1 MAPLVIL
8 FAVLY
13 LAHLAISEPTV
24 NFPINS
30 QLPPVAR
37 VDEPFSYTFSPYTFR
52 SDSKISYSLGGAPK
66 WLSID
71 SKDGRLS
78 GTPTDKNTPSGSV
91 VGQKVEIVA
100 KDSTGSTTLN
110 ATLVV
115 SRNKPPSI
123 NVPLEDQIEN
133 LGDYS
138 APSSLLLYPSKEFS
152 FSFDSDTFSYKP
164 NMINY
169 YASSDDSS
177 PLPSW
182 VKFSS
187 ESLTFTG
194 KTPPFESLIQPP
206 QTFGFKIIASD
217 IVGFSAVSIPFSI
230 TVGSHKL
237 SSDNPIIMLN
247 TTRGEKLTYDKLLG
261 DIKLDKKAARPS
273 EVRIS
278 TEGMPDWLSL
288 DNQTWKIEGTPKQ
301 TEDHSTNFTINFRD
315 SYLDTLS
322 VVAIVNVA
330 TRLFRST
337 FDDISIQAGKDVNI
351 DLESYFWDPS
361 EVNVKMTVTPHKAW
375 LKLDGFNITGKVP
388 SSATG
393 KFSIS
398 ITASSKTSDVEETEI
413 LNVKVLA
420 STPTTSSASKPS
432 SSATSTSTKTT
443 HSSGP
448 TSSAEG
454 IPSGSHNGVSTTTI
468 LLATILPIFFVAILI
483 MLLVCCLMRHR
494 RPKRTYLSSDFRN
507 KISGPVLESLRVN
520 GSNISIRESESSGNV
535 VPVESLLYRP
545 ARGHDSETESLSTL
559 RSSPSLDVL
568 VTPEIPPRF
577 RAEGSARPVTRTGSV
592 PATGT
597 ETEGRQSW
605 YTVATATATAPA
617 TARQSQSSLKSHAS
631 DTSFS
636 ESTHQLIPPPAF
648 LSDSGTSFR
657 TGLDLTIPS
666 IEDLPNIRHSEVST
680 MRAELNQ
687 PRDPSA
693 FYSSAPDSSL
703 AFSSSHQ
710 SSPRLMTGHFSKKP
724 SDVSMG
730 KRPATLDG
738 TSLLEEAMERVP
750 EMRRPDVARLASQQW
765 LNRQQSS
772 RGAWYDT
779 EGSSMSRRS
788 LRSDPSFG
796 STENWRVLNK
806 RRENAEVSYRE
817 LVEEAPF
824 HPARHGT
831 PLSGREGAQPGERT
845 SMEELMS
852 PTEWGDT
859 RASIRGS
866 VASQRGG
873 QSKPIHRHSRRS
885 DVLPAKASS
894 SRGSRLAEAAS
905 PRWKREDSGKLS
917 DSGSVKAFL

>member
-1 MAPLVIL
+1 MAPLAIL
-8 FAVLY
+8 FVALHLV
-13 LAHLAISEPTV
+13 HLAIGEPTV
-24 NFPINS
+24 NFPLNS

-37 VDEPFSYTFSPYTFR
+37 LDEPFSYTFSPYTFK
-52 SDSKISYSLGGAPK
+52 SDSKISYSLGDGPK

-71 SKDGRLS
+71 SKDGRLY
-78 GTPTDKNTPSGSV
+78 GTPTDKNTPSGDV
-91 VGQKVEIVA
+91 IGQEVEIVA
-100 KDSTGSTTLN
+100 EDATGSTSLN
-110 ATLVV
+110 ATLVI
-115 SRNKPPSI
+115 SRNKAPSI

-152 FSFDSDTFSYKP
+152 FSFDSDTFSYEP
-164 NMINY
+164 NMVNY

-187 ESLTFTG
+187 ESLSFTG

-230 TVGSHKL
+230 IVGSHKL

-247 TTRGEKLTYDKLLG
+247 TTRGKKVTYDKLLG
-261 DIKLDKKAARPS
+261 DMKLDKEAARPS
-273 EVRIS
+273 EVEIS

-288 DNQTWKIEGTPKQ
+288 DNQTWRIEGTPKR

-315 SYLDTLS
+315 SHQDTLS
-322 VVAIVNVA
+322 VMAIVNVA

-337 FDDISIQAGKDVNI
+337 FDDISIRAGEDVSI
-351 DLESYFWDPS
+351 DLEPFFWDPS
-361 EVNVKMTVTPHKAW
+361 EVDIKMTVNPRKDW
-375 LKLDGFNITGKVP
+375 LKLDGFNITGTVP

-393 KFSIS
+393 KLAIS
-398 ITASSKTSDVEETEI
+398 ITASSKTSDVEETET
-413 LNVKVLA
+413 LNVRLLA
-420 STPTTSSASKPS
+420 STSTTSSASKTS

-443 HSSGP
+443 QSSEP
-448 TSSAEG
+448 TSSDERV
-454 IPSGSHNGVSTTTI
+454 PSDSHNGVSTTTV
-468 LLATILPIFFVAILI
+468 LLATILPILFVAILV
-483 MLLVCCLMRHR
+483 MLLVCCFTR
-494 RPKRTYLSSDFRN
+494 RRKSKRNYLSSDFRN

-520 GSNISIRESESSGNV
+520 GSHHSIRDSETSEND
-535 VPVESLLYRP
+535 VPAETLLYRP
-545 ARGHDSETESLSTL
+545 AREPDSETESLNAP
-559 RSSPSLDVL
+559 RSSPSLDIL
-568 VTPEIPPRF
+568 ATPEVPARF
-577 RAEGSARPVTRTGSV
+577 RAENPARPVTRAGSV
-592 PATGT
+592 PATVT

-605 YTVATATATAPA
+605 YTVATATATA
-617 TARQSQSSLKSHAS
+617 TARQSQSSAKSQAS
-631 DTSFS
+631 DTTFS
-636 ESTHQLIPPPAF
+636 ESTHQLLPPPAF
-648 LSDSGTSFR
+648 LSESGSSFR

-666 IEDLPNIRHSEVST
+666 IDDLPHMRHSEVGA

-693 FYSSAPDSSL
+693 FYSSAPESSL

-710 SSPRLMTGHFSKKP
+710 SSPRLMTGLFSKRP

-730 KRPATLDG
+730 KRPATADG
-738 TSLLEEAMERVP
+738 TTLLEEATESVP

-765 LNRQQSS
+765 LNRQHSS

-796 STENWRVLNK
+796 SMENWRVVG
-806 RRENAEVSYRE
+806 RRRGNTELSYRE
-817 LVEEAPF
+817 LVDEAPF
-824 HPARHGT
+824 HPSRPGT
-831 PLSGREGAQPGERT
+831 STSGREGAQPGERT

-852 PTEWGDT
+852 PTEWGDA

-866 VASQRGG
+866 ITSQ
-873 QSKPIHRHSRRS
+873 QVDMPKPLSRHSRRS
-885 DVLPAKASS
+885 EVLLGKAGS
-894 SRGSRLAEAAS
+894 SRGSRLGERAS
-905 PRWKREDSGKLS
+905 PRWKREDSRKVS
-917 DSGSVKAFL
+917 ESGSVKAFL